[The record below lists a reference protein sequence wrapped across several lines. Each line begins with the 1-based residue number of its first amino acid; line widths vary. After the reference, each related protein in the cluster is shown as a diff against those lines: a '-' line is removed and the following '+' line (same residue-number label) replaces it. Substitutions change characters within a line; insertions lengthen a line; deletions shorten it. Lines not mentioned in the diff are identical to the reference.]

1 MTLKEII
8 NVADRVYP
16 DGLVG
21 DCHREPEEDH
31 GDTLAKF
38 IAVELKETYDE
49 KATDI
54 EQLVE
59 ALRAMKTAAR
69 ELQSVVDEFE
79 RELYE

>member
-21 DCHREPEEDH
+21 DYRRKPDEDH
-31 GDTLAKF
+31 GDGLAKF
-38 IAVELKETYDE
+38 IAIELKETYDE
-49 KATDI
+49 KATDT

-59 ALRAMKTAAR
+59 ALRAMKAASR
-69 ELQSVVDEFE
+69 ELRAVTDEFE
-79 RELYE
+79 RRLYE